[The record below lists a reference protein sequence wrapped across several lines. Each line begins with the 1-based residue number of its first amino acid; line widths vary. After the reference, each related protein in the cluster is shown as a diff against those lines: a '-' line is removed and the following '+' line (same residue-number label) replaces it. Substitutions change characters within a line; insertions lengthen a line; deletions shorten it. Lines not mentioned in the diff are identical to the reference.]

1 MKTYLATTN
10 PGKRRELKALFAKS
24 AVQIVTPRKIVEL
37 EVVES
42 ATTYA
47 GNALL
52 KAEALAAAL
61 RERHVAAAV
70 LADDSGLEVVAL
82 DGRPGIYSA
91 RYGGPEMDWPERRA
105 ALLHELRGVP
115 PYRRAARFVC
125 ALALVEPHGK
135 PIVATGE
142 VQGYVL
148 EAERGTGGFGYDAV
162 FLYPRLGRS
171 FAALSEKEK
180 NAVSHRYNA
189 AQALLTILRERGA
202 QAGLL

>member
-1 MKTYLATTN
+1 M
-10 PGKRRELKALFAKS
+10 
-24 AVQIVTPRKIVEL
+24 VED
-37 EVVES
+37 

-52 KAEALAAAL
+52 KAKALAAVL

-70 LADDSGLEVVAL
+70 LADDSGLEVEAL
-82 DGRPGIYSA
+82 GGRPGIHSA
-91 RYGGPEMDWPERRA
+91 RYGGPEMDWPQRRA
-105 ALLHELRGVP
+105 GLLAELRGVP

-125 ALALVEPHGK
+125 ALALVKPHGE

-142 VQGYVL
+142 VQGYIL

-171 FAALSEKEK
+171 FATLSEKEK
-180 NAVSHRYNA
+180 NAVSHRHNA
-189 AQALLTILRERGA
+189 AEALLAALRERSPA
-202 QAGLL
+202 PTLI